1 MDHVVIADRDYT
13 DRDGANG
20 GGVATVGPVTGRCE
34 RKARLMKVVIT
45 GSRGITD
52 FSLVETAM
60 RRSGLEG
67 KITQVALRGTSG
79 LAPLDKQYADEHA
92 IPLRRFDPIWNPRG
106 RRDNR
111 AELTR
116 DEDLAQYA
124 DAAVVV
130 WDRKSAENQHL
141 IRTMVGL
148 GKETHVYDQNGDVVS
163 ETAGCYL

>member
-1 MDHVVIADRDYT
+1 
-13 DRDGANG
+13 
-20 GGVATVGPVTGRCE
+20 
-34 RKARLMKVVIT
+34 MKVIIT

-79 LAPLDKQYADEHA
+79 IARLGEQYADQHD

-111 AELTR
+111 AALTR

-124 DAAVVV
+124 DAAVSV
-130 WDRKSAENQHL
+130 WDRKSEENHHL
-141 IRTMVGL
+141 LRTMVGL
-148 GKETHVYDQNGDVVS
+148 GKETHVYDQSGDIVS
-163 ETAGCYL
+163 ETEGVSP